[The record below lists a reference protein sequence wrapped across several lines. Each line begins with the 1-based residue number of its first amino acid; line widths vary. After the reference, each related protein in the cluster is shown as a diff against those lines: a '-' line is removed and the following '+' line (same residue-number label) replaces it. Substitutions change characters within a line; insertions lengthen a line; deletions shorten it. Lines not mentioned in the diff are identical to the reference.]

1 MFTKLLLVAIIIS
14 CNTLVKGF
22 AKFHCFSLKI
32 NSKTKLNIGLTS
44 SCFDDD
50 DENRNN
56 KQKKNYNLDYGYAY
70 AYDSKR
76 FGIQEDQIFLQNNKK
91 LNNKPNNKP
100 LYTLVWY
107 NCEECKQLLRDV
119 KRDNIKI
126 LYIDGS
132 YYFFDENDE
141 TNTPL
146 FYKND
151 ELIATDLFGIYEELF
166 YNNLDP

>member
-56 KQKKNYNLDYGYAY
+56 KQKKITTLIMDMHMHMILK
-70 AYDSKR
+70 DLV
-76 FGIQEDQIFLQNNKK
+76 FKK
-91 LNNKPNNKP
+91 TK
-100 LYTLVWY
+100 
-107 NCEECKQLLRDV
+107 
-119 KRDNIKI
+119 
-126 LYIDGS
+126 S
-132 YYFFDENDE
+132 
-141 TNTPL
+141 
-146 FYKND
+146 FYKIIKN
-151 ELIATDLFGIYEELF
+151 
-166 YNNLDP
+166 